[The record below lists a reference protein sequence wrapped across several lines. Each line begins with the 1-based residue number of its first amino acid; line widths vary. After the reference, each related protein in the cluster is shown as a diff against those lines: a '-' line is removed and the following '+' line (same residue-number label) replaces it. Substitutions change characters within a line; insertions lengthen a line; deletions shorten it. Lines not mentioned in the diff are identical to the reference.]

1 MSTRSDEAVFTG
13 SALPDTDTSVEL
25 SFGLDVDDV
34 FSSRISEVTCLETER
49 DVGERKTKGPAGRV
63 TVRNSPVFGIP
74 PEVTLTR
81 RLSGEPASRG
91 DPA

>member
-49 DVGERKTKGPAGRV
+49 DVGERKTKGPAREGHRSQLPGLW
-63 TVRNSPVFGIP
+63 NSIRGHADTT
-74 PEVTLTR
+74 TLR
-81 RLSGEPASRG
+81 GASVAR
-91 DPA
+91 